1 MVALIYWQ
9 DPQLKLGNQTL
20 VHQAPR
26 KTPLVQRKLI
36 LRTSINQIVSLVQQ
50 RICGMINADI
60 VACVIIIN
68 GLRTPS
74 FFSFNPFCSYNPHT

>member
-1 MVALIYWQ
+1 MVTLIYWQ
-9 DPQLKLGNQTL
+9 DPHTIIGMDKVLNQP
-20 VHQAPR
+20 PR
-26 KTPLVQRKLI
+26 KTPLVQRKLMM
-36 LRTSINQIVSLVQQ
+36 RTSFNQIVSLVQQ

>member
-1 MVALIYWQ
+1 MVTLIYWQ
-9 DPQLKLGNQTL
+9 EADVNLWEDTLMNQ
-20 VHQAPR
+20 PR
-26 KTPLVQRKLI
+26 KTPLVQRKLMM
-36 LRTSINQIVSLVQQ
+36 RTSFNQIVSLVQQ

-60 VACVIIIN
+60 VTCVIIIN